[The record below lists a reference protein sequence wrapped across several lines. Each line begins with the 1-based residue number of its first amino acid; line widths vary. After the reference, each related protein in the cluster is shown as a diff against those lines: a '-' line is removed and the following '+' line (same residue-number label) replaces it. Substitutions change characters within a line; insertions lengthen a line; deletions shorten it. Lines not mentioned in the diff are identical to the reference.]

1 MAKTA
6 VFLLSFALALTLFC
20 TFANGHAACAALDSN
35 AFLNGSQECD
45 CDYSELRNYTG
56 NATELEND
64 LYWIRMVHNYAVTN
78 MAKYPFGAALVDSRN
93 NTLVT
98 IGYNNFFTG
107 DPFYSSIAVSHAETV
122 VMTNASVNIFPGSWN
137 ATSQSRKVDPNWK
150 YMILYGNIET
160 CPMCAQAAIWRGIRK
175 MVFGA
180 RASLLQKQ
188 RCWTQPTLT
197 AYEVV
202 DHSASF
208 APFDF
213 VRGPVDLDLEQEILL
228 DFKNQCTTST
238 TTTTTASST
247 STSTATTG
255 AAVTTDA
262 STSSA
267 SSARGNS
274 PFSNMMDN
282 VKALL

>member
-1 MAKTA
+1 MAKIA
-6 VFLLSFALALTLFC
+6 VVLLSLALALTLFF
-20 TFANGHAACAALDSN
+20 TFAHGHAACAALEN
-35 AFLNGSQECD
+35 AAFTNGSQHCD
-45 CDYSELRNYTG
+45 CDYSELRNYPG
-56 NATELEND
+56 NATELAND
-64 LYWIRMVHNYAVTN
+64 IYWIRMVHNYAVTN
-78 MAKYPFGAALVDSRN
+78 MARYPFGAALVDSRN
-93 NTLVT
+93 NSLVT
-98 IGYNNFFTG
+98 IGYNNFFTP

-122 VMTNASVNIFPGSWN
+122 VMTNASINIFPGSFN
-137 ATSQSRKVDPNWK
+137 TTSGSRRVDPNWK
-150 YMILYGNIET
+150 YLVLYGNIET

-213 VRGPVDLDLEQEILL
+213 IRGPVDLDLEQEILL
-228 DFKNQCTTST
+228 DFRNQCPTST
-238 TTTTTASST
+238 TTTTSAASRTNTPYES
-247 STSTATTG
+247 
-255 AAVTTDA
+255 
-262 STSSA
+262 
-267 SSARGNS
+267 
-274 PFSNMMDN
+274 MMEN